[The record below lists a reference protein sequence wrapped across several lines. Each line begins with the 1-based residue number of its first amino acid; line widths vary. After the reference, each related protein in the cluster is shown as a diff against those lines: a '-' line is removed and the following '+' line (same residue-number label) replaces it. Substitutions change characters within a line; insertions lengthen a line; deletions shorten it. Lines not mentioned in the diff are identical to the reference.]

1 MERKFIDLKELAEMI
16 HISIPTLNKWVA
28 DGKIPSYKVG
38 KRRLFRKEEILE
50 WMENHKDVD
59 QKSL

>member
-38 KRRLFRKEEILE
+38 KRRLFKKEEILE
-50 WMENHKDVD
+50 WMESHKDVD
-59 QKSL
+59 